1 MNDEPSVDAWRS
13 FEESF
18 ECLVSSAE
26 PLLGRIEDAFR
37 AGYEAGRKAERETP
51 NRLVIDTT
59 DSQMTT
65 FQSSAAAV
73 AGHVGLQPR

>member
-1 MNDEPSVDAWRS
+1 MTAEAPARDAW
-13 FEESF
+13 EIYADSF

-37 AGYEAGRKAERETP
+37 AGYAAGRKAERETP

-59 DSQMTT
+59 DARMTPV
-65 FQSSAAAV
+65 QNSAAAPSFL
-73 AGHVGLQPR
+73 GR